1 MAILR
6 YGPWANLIPHSTQ
19 GRYQNYDAPTS
30 LPSATPPTGYPVNCA
45 KVDWASGAAW
55 SSLSEVYSDFDPI
68 LFYENPYYEEK
79 PINTQISDTAN
90 ISIASCRFS
99 FHYQATA
106 NFTMS
111 MDWTCNPLLG
121 YGSWYYQII
130 SLDEN
135 SDKVTDEQFTTFGD
149 GVSTSYSGTETL
161 NIPASTIGTVT
172 CFVDNFGSDYP
183 GDTCTLKIY

>member
-6 YGPWANLIPHSTQ
+6 YGPWANIIPHSTQ
-19 GRYQNYDAPTS
+19 GLYQNYDAPTS
-30 LPSATPPTGYPVNCA
+30 LPSVIPPTGYPVNCA
-45 KVDWASGAAW
+45 KTDWASGAAW

-68 LFYENPYYEEK
+68 YFYEGPYYEEK

-90 ISIASCRFS
+90 IVTALCRFS

-106 NFTMS
+106 DFTIS
-111 MDWTCNPLLG
+111 MEWTCNSIG
-121 YGSWYYQII
+121 FGSWYYQII

-135 SDKVTDEQFTTFGD
+135 SDKVTDQQLTQFGD
-149 GVSTSYSGTETL
+149 GVTTSYSGTETL

>member
-6 YGPWANLIPHSTQ
+6 YGPWANIIPHATQ
-19 GRYQNYDAPTS
+19 GLYQNYDQPTH

-45 KVDWASGAAW
+45 TSDWASGAAW
-55 SSLSEVYSDFDPI
+55 SSLSVVYSDFDPVS
-68 LFYENPYYEEK
+68 FYEGPYYEEK

-90 ISIASCRFS
+90 IVTAACRLS

-106 NFTMS
+106 DFTMS
-111 MDWTCNPLLG
+111 MQWTCNPLLG

-130 SLDEN
+130 SLDSN
-135 SDKVTDEQFTTFGD
+135 GDKVEDQQLTQFGD

-161 NIPASTIGTVT
+161 NIPASTIGTVL
-172 CFVDNFGSDYP
+172 CIVDNFGSDYP
-183 GDTCTLKIY
+183 GDTCTLKIS

>member
-6 YGPWANLIPHSTQ
+6 YGPWASIIPHATQ
-19 GRYQNYDAPTS
+19 GKYQNHDAPTG
-30 LPSATPPTGYPVNCA
+30 LPSVIPPTGYPVNCA
-45 KVDWASGAAW
+45 KTDWASGAAW

-68 LFYENPYYEEK
+68 YFYEGPYYEEK

-90 ISIASCRFS
+90 IVAALCRFS

-106 NFTMS
+106 DFTMS
-111 MDWTCNPLLG
+111 MEWTCNPQLG
-121 YGSWYYQII
+121 FGSWYYGII
-130 SLDEN
+130 SLDDN
-135 SDKVTDEQFTTFGD
+135 GDKVTDDQFTQFGD

-161 NIPASTIGTVT
+161 NIPASTIGTVI
-172 CFVDNFGSDYP
+172 CYVDNFGSDYP